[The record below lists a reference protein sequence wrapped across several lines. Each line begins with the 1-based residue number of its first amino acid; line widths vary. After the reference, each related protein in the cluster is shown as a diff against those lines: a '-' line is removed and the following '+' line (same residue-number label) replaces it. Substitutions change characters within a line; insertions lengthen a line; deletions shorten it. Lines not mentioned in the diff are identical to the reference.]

1 MGFRE
6 ERISTVFHTYCRYVM
21 SHYKYVLSNKK
32 SGKKTLKPG
41 FTFLF
46 RRQEVFDFN
55 ERQECIEK
63 VAVGVLERVKIK
75 RVALRYV

>member
-1 MGFRE
+1 MRQ
-6 ERISTVFHTYCRYVM
+6 
-21 SHYKYVLSNKK
+21 
-32 SGKKTLKPG
+32 KTQKPG